1 MAPQPAP
8 ISVRLPDGLAA
19 RITAAVELANER
31 RPEGAPKVTRNGWIA
46 AAVEAQLAD
55 APRPSTPIPLDEPD
69 AKPRSRTASPR
80 PGPPSKRAASKS
92 PGLPVHTVQ
101 HRQVASMHQWRIN
114 AESPTQTAAT
124 RMAVN
129 AFARDALKAAGV
141 APPFEVKLVPWE
153 D

>member
-1 MAPQPAP
+1 MTF
-8 ISVRLPDGLAA
+8 RLDDGLRE
-19 RITAAVELANER
+19 RIDAAVELANER
-31 RPEGAPKVTRNGWIA
+31 RPEGAPKITRNGWIA

-55 APRPSTPIPLDEPD
+55 RQRPPAPIPLGHLPE
-69 AKPRSRTASPR
+69 AKPRAKLSP
-80 PGPPSKRAASKS
+80 PMAGPPAKRSAGKS

-101 HRQVASMHQWRIN
+101 HRQVASMHQWRLN

-129 AFARDALKAAGV
+129 AFARDAIKAAGV
-141 APPFEVKLVPWE
+141 EPPFEVKLVPWE